1 MFAWD
6 TCDAPGINLAFICHH
21 LNVNPSITPKK
32 QPSWCLSKEYADAIR
47 DEVMKLK
54 RAGAIKEVFLPLM
67 VGQYRGSQEEKWKV
81 ASLCRLHGS
90 KKSMPK
96 GPVPHAS
103 DRPAGGRNSG
113 PSLDEFLDA
122 FQGYH

>member
-1 MFAWD
+1 
-6 TCDAPGINLAFICHH
+6 
-21 LNVNPSITPKK
+21 
-32 QPSWCLSKEYADAIR
+32 
-47 DEVMKLK
+47 
-54 RAGAIKEVFLPLM
+54 M
-67 VGQYRGSQEEKWKV
+67 VGQHGGSQEEKWKV
-81 ASLCRLHGS
+81 ANLYRLHGS

-122 FQGYH
+122 FQGYHQISLALEDQEKTAFETHTGNYHYKVMLFGLKNAGSTY